1 MEGRTTASYGRLF
14 TKADRQANA
23 VIFTAWAQR
32 NYVTVPL
39 RCALVRNAN
48 GRLIDVVTDDGRGSD
63 GASLSAL
70 NVRWPQFSWDTAR
83 DWTILTGSAVENCH
97 AAPVNVTPKEWKRL
111 AGLLPEGRHHGASA
125 TPGAAML
132 KRADARE
139 ALSDRY
145 GFSGQVNR

>member
-1 MEGRTTASYGRLF
+1 METRTTASYGRLF
-14 TKADRQANA
+14 TKADRKANA
-23 VIFTAWAQR
+23 VIFTAWVQR

-39 RCALVRNAN
+39 RCALVRSGH
-48 GRLIDVVTDDGRGSD
+48 GRLIDVVIDDGRGSD

-83 DWTILTGSAVENCH
+83 DWTILTGARVENCH
-97 AAPVNVTPKEWKRL
+97 AAPVNVTSKEWKRL
-111 AGLLPEGRHHGASA
+111 AGLLPEGRHRGASA
-125 TPGAAML
+125 TPGAEML
-132 KRADARE
+132 KRADKRE